1 MIKLPKPN
9 LNRTGTVMK
18 ALSERHS
25 TCLLYT
31 SEDAITTALKL
42 PSLTK
47 EDIETVPLNGHW
59 RYYKL
64 RGETWGTK
72 FNNVW

>member
-1 MIKLPKPN
+1 MCIRDSPEGAN
-9 LNRTGTVMK
+9 NRVCPDDGD
-18 ALSERHS
+18 
-25 TCLLYT
+25 
-31 SEDAITTALKL
+31 EDAITTALKL

>member
-1 MIKLPKPN
+1 MN
-9 LNRTGTVMK
+9 LLRCQSSLKEQIIVFCPDD
-18 ALSERHS
+18 ED
-25 TCLLYT
+25 
-31 SEDAITTALKL
+31 EDAITTALNL